1 MRFARLLKG
10 LLRATNH
17 GQETTANTRAP
28 SPAPGST
35 AAPLFDLT
43 AENLSELA
51 TPFPMMPFET
61 SQSFQ
66 QLATALDSNGAEQA
80 FDLED
85 LDLGLTDPL
94 WFPPMDNFGLLVE
107 NQALD
112 FWNSFEPKDNEWD
125 WTSMQMGTGP

>member
-1 MRFARLLKG
+1 ML
-10 LLRATNH
+10 
-17 GQETTANTRAP
+17 
-28 SPAPGST
+28 
-35 AAPLFDLT
+35 
-43 AENLSELA
+43 
-51 TPFPMMPFET
+51 PFET